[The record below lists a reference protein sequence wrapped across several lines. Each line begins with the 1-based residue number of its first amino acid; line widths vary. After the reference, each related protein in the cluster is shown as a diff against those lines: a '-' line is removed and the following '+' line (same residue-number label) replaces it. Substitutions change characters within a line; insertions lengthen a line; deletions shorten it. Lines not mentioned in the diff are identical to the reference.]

1 MRIGELARRPG
12 TSARSIR
19 YYEQQGLMLP
29 VVVDF
34 WAEWCP
40 PCKWLNPVVEELAI
54 ERAGCWWRR
63 STPTRTP
70 GWSAATAP

>member
-1 MRIGELARRPG
+1 MRIGELARRSG

-34 WAEWCP
+34 WAE
-40 PCKWLNPVVEELAI
+40 
-54 ERAGCWWRR
+54 
-63 STPTRTP
+63 
-70 GWSAATAP
+70 